1 MPKKSQ
7 NETLTMEAVADVLSS
22 TDKVSFFNVFW
33 KTWSANGFG
42 TLGKKDT
49 ELLVFLCLKKALG
62 DKALSKQYDWARFL
76 RLTPARVRSIQLEA
90 HLRFGHLIDEAN
102 IAPETLLRQF
112 FSRLHSVDLG
122 DFATKGGVDSVSV
135 SFVVE
140 DPVIQMEI
148 DRRVKIVGG
157 YINFLRNRDVVVLR
171 LLDFFRLVSLDEKHD
186 LIDTWVRK
194 KAVELDEADGLKK
207 RVSAQGFA
215 NMTGAQQLSAFVDD
229 LAETAKI
236 GSLVARLKTI
246 VAADKERKR

>member
-1 MPKKSQ
+1 
-7 NETLTMEAVADVLSS
+7 LTMEAVATVLSS
-22 TDKVSFFNVFW
+22 PEKAAFFDVFW

-49 ELLVFLCLKKALG
+49 ELLVFVCLKRALG
-62 DKALSKQYDWARFL
+62 RRALDKQYDWARFL
-76 RLTPARVRSIQLEA
+76 RLPPARVRSIQLEA

-102 IAPETLLRQF
+102 TAPETWLRQF

-122 DFATKGGVDSVSV
+122 NFASKGSIDSVSV

-148 DRRVKIVGG
+148 DRRVKNVGG

-171 LLDFFRLVSLDEKHD
+171 FLDFLRLVSIEEKHD
-186 LIDTWVRK
+186 LIDAWVRK
-194 KAVELDEADGLKK
+194 KAVESEEANGLRK

-229 LAETAKI
+229 LAETVKV
-236 GSLVARLKTI
+236 GPLVTRLKTI
-246 VAADKERKR
+246 VAGDKERKR